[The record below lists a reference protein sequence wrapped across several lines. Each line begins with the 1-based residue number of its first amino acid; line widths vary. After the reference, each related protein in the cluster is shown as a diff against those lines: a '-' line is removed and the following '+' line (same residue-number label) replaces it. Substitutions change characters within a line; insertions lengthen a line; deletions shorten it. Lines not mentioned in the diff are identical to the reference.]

1 MLLSENIVVWAR
13 RILLPTGN
21 LAILDTSVYIENF
34 RSGRF
39 SLELLRSPWIIRC
52 SAVVIHE
59 LRRGAYADLELQFV
73 SDLTKNVRIITPL
86 ERHWIES
93 GEIISFIGKK
103 RGFGPAKMRDLAFDV
118 LIALSAREIGATLI
132 TCNRRDFAEIRKHK
146 DISVLY
152 W

>member
-1 MLLSENIVVWAR
+1 M
-13 RILLPTGN
+13 PTGN

-59 LRRGAYADLELQFV
+59 LRRGAKAILELQFV
-73 SDLTKNVRIITPL
+73 SDLAKNVRIITPS
-86 ERHWIES
+86 EHHWIES
-93 GEIISFIGKK
+93 GEIISLISKK
-103 RGFGPAKMRDLAFDV
+103 NGFGPAKMRELAFDV

-146 DISVLY
+146 VFNVLY